1 MNGFRYAMTMFTLV
15 LILGRVSP
23 ATEQGLWQLVA
34 GAWFIGMII
43 SLVSELITYGKS
55 KKSDEEN
62 GDEKG
67 K

>member
-1 MNGFRYAMTMFTLV
+1 MIMFTLV

-23 ATEQGLWQLVA
+23 ETEQGLWELVA

-43 SLVSELITYGKS
+43 SLVSELITYGKN
-55 KKSDEEN
+55 KKGDDEKVT
-62 GDEKG
+62 DEKG

>member
-1 MNGFRYAMTMFTLV
+1 MITGFRYAMIMFTLV

-43 SLVSELITYGKS
+43 SLVSELIEYGKR
-55 KKSDEEN
+55 KKENNDEE
-62 GDEKG
+62 ETK
-67 K
+67 